1 MRFTLS
7 QLQAFACTA
16 RLGTVHA
23 AAKHLSLTQPAVSNR
38 IRELEDQMS
47 IKLFERHNQRL
58 QVTQAGRNALVYAER
73 VLASAQEMARMDLTD
88 SISGLI
94 RIGVD
99 ESCAIVG
106 MPHILRDLK
115 ETHPGVRVDLK
126 VGGGAELLEK
136 INHGELDMALH
147 TGRSDQAN
155 VTSLFLGWTEHQWV
169 AARDAAVLPGPFTP
183 EQAITQ
189 RIVCN
194 PPPSTLNDSMAK
206 WLKSGGFETEEF
218 SRCNSLSLMLSLV
231 LSCHAIAV
239 LPVSIVREHL
249 ASGAMRVLD
258 SQPLLP
264 AVAYYLSFP
273 AHHHSATTAR
283 LRDIAQRNLALTRF
297 FLPEVRTAGQ
307 TALDTLPLLVRQAEE
322 GPEEGS
328 A

>member
-7 QLQAFACTA
+7 QLEAFACTA

-23 AAKHLSLTQPAVSNR
+23 AAKHLNLTQPAVSNR
-38 IRELEDQMS
+38 IRDLEDQMS

-58 QVTQAGRNALVYAER
+58 LVTQAGRNALVYAER
-73 VLASAQEMARMDLTD
+73 VLASAQDMARLDLSD

-99 ESCAIVG
+99 ESCAIVS
-106 MPHILRDLK
+106 MPQILKDLK
-115 ETHPGVRVDLK
+115 ETHPSLRVDLK
-126 VGGGAELLEK
+126 VGGGAELLAK

-155 VTSLFLGWTEHQWV
+155 VTSLFLGWTEHQWI
-169 AARDAAVLPGPFTP
+169 AARDVAEMPGPFTP
-183 EQAITQ
+183 EQAITH

-231 LSCHAIAV
+231 LSGHAIAV
-239 LPVSIVREHL
+239 LPVSITREHL
-249 ASGAMRVLD
+249 AAGALHVLD
-258 SQPLLP
+258 SQPPLP

-273 AHHHSATTAR
+273 AHHHSETTAR

-297 FLPEVRTAGQ
+297 FLPEAKNPGQ
-307 TALDTLPLLVRQAEE
+307 GFPPDATPRVAV
-322 GPEEGS
+322 
-328 A
+328 